1 MILFYCLTAAGFVL
15 VAKNKCDRNI
25 AEIRRPSLAE
35 IERRLDAE
43 NAELDAEIES
53 LLLEHRKLCEG

>member
-15 VAKNKCDRNI
+15 VAKNKCERNI
-25 AEIRRPSLAE
+25 AEIQKPSLKD

-43 NAELDAEIES
+43 NAALDMEIDR
-53 LLLEHRKLCEG
+53 LLLEHRRLCQD

>member
-25 AEIRRPSLAE
+25 AEIQRPSLAE

-43 NAELDAEIES
+43 NAALDAEIES